1 MGLFYALT
9 GLTTFIASLLVGVVW
24 DYYGSTAALMIG
36 AGFAILALLG
46 LAITH
51 RFVAVSD

>member
-46 LAITH
+46 LAIAH
-51 RFVAVSD
+51 RFVRSR